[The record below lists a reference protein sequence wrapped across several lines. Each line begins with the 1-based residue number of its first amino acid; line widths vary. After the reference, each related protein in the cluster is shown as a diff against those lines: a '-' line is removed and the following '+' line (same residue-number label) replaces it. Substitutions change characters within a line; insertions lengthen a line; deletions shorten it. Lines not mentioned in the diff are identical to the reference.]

1 MLIVTHDLPY
11 AAQLC
16 DRAVVMDGGAVVAD
30 GPINSILNDAALL
43 EANRLELPWGFVV
56 PSTLIHKA
64 QSARQTQCLRG
75 AGQGG
80 SPHRASSAFSI
91 TSGSAG

>member
-1 MLIVTHDLPY
+1 MLDEPSANLDPVARRELAETLRSLNATMLIVTHDLPY

-16 DRAVVMDGGAVVAD
+16 DRAVVMAGGAVVAD

-56 PSTLIHKA
+56 PST
-64 QSARQTQCLRG
+64 
-75 AGQGG
+75 
-80 SPHRASSAFSI
+80 
-91 TSGSAG
+91 